1 MNIRGHNMLR
11 THVSRH
17 FVFALGNLLKTL
29 AAGCVIAREIPTRDA
44 FNNVAISKENT
55 GLNLFDSEAD
65 EFCLHE
71 TPGLRLK
78 V

>member
-1 MNIRGHNMLR
+1 
-11 THVSRH
+11 
-17 FVFALGNLLKTL
+17 VFALGNLLKTL